1 MSLWTRKQIRDG
13 LTGINGSKPSLHV
26 FPLLSDDQIGQ
37 MSIDIR
43 LGYDFL
49 VSVLNRQPTIRIRG
63 SVPHVAPGPKAH
75 FQETRREIGD
85 TFVLYPNQLVLGT
98 SIEFFGIPDD
108 AYAEISPRSSY
119 SRLGLSVGG
128 IMQPGFRGC
137 VPLELLNHGNVPVEL
152 TVGARICQVRLQKI
166 GEESDYHEEAS
177 QRKYYGQVRPTVS
190 RAALDEEL
198 DLLAQLPRVI
208 RAPSSPERSLAEP
221 SQMLDE
227 ESSNTAPQSAEP
239 KPAPISHHP
248 LPLSAEETDGCDD
261 YSPPK
266 AV

>member
-1 MSLWTRKQIRDG
+1 MSLWTRKQIREGLSGIDG
-13 LTGINGSKPSLHV
+13 AGPRLHV
-26 FPLLSDDQIGQ
+26 FPLLSEDQIGQ

-49 VSVLNRQPTIRIRG
+49 VSVLNRQPTIQIRG

-98 SIEFFGIPDD
+98 SIEYFAIPDN

-152 TVGARICQVRLQKI
+152 TVGARICQVRILEI
-166 GEESDYHEEAS
+166 GEEADYHDEAS

-190 RAALDEEL
+190 KAALDEEL
-198 DLLAQLPRVI
+198 ELLAQLPRVI
-208 RAPSSPERSLAEP
+208 RAPSSPDRSAIGKGVPL
-221 SQMLDE
+221 QDE
-227 ESSNTAPQSAEP
+227 SFATDPDKEVP
-239 KPAPISHHP
+239 KPLPISHDP
-248 LPLSAEETDGCDD
+248 LPPEGAHKDS
-261 YSPPK
+261 SPPK
-266 AV
+266 AG

>member
-1 MSLWTRKQIRDG
+1 MSLWTRKQIREG
-13 LTGINGSKPSLHV
+13 LSGVGGAKPRLHV

-49 VSVLNRQPTIRIRG
+49 VSVLNRQPTIQIRG
-63 SVPHVAPGPKAH
+63 SVPHIAPGPKAH

-98 SIEFFGIPDD
+98 SIEFFAIPDD
-108 AYAEISPRSSY
+108 AYAEIAPRSSY

-152 TVGARICQVRLQKI
+152 TVGARICQVRLQEL
-166 GEESDYHEEAS
+166 GEEADYHDEAS
-177 QRKYYGQVRPTVS
+177 LRKYYGQVRPTVS
-190 RAALDEEL
+190 KAALDEEL

-208 RAPSSPERSLAEP
+208 RAPSSPDRSQVGA
-221 SQMLDE
+221 S
-227 ESSNTAPQSAEP
+227 ESPEGGLPGTATSEADP
-239 KPAPISHHP
+239 KPVFPISHDP
-248 LPLSAEETDGCDD
+248 LPAGGARRDT
-261 YSPPK
+261 SPPK
-266 AV
+266 AS

>member
-1 MSLWTRKQIRDG
+1 MSLWTRKQIREGLSGVDG
-13 LTGINGSKPSLHV
+13 AKPRLHV
-26 FPLLSDDQIGQ
+26 FPLLSEDQIGQ

-98 SIEFFGIPDD
+98 SIEFFAIPDD

-152 TVGARICQVRLQKI
+152 TVGARICQVRLQQI
-166 GEESDYHEEAS
+166 GDEADYHDEAS

-190 RAALDEEL
+190 GAALDEEL
-198 DLLAQLPRVI
+198 ELLAQLPRVI
-208 RAPSSPERSLAEP
+208 RAPSSPDRSIAGAGELLEDGSSGALP
-221 SQMLDE
+221 SEAD
-227 ESSNTAPQSAEP
+227 P
-239 KPAPISHHP
+239 KPVLPISHDP
-248 LPLSAEETDGCDD
+248 LPAEGGRKD
-261 YSPPK
+261 SNSPK
-266 AV
+266 AG

>member
-1 MSLWTRKQIRDG
+1 MSLWTRKQIREALSGVDG
-13 LTGINGSKPSLHV
+13 AGPRLHI
-26 FPLLSDDQIGQ
+26 FPLLSDDQLGQ

-49 VSVLNRQPTIRIRG
+49 VSVLNRQPTIQIRG
-63 SVPHVAPGPKAH
+63 SVPHIAPGPKAH

-98 SIEFFGIPDD
+98 SIEYFAIPDD

-152 TVGARICQVRLQKI
+152 TVGARICQVRILEI
-166 GEESDYHEEAS
+166 DEDADYHGEATE
-177 QRKYYGQVRPTVS
+177 RKYYGQVRPTVS
-190 RAALDEEL
+190 KAALDEEL
-198 DLLAQLPRVI
+198 ELLAELPRVI
-208 RAPSSPERSLAEP
+208 RAPNSPDRSAIAKGL
-221 SQMLDE
+221 QMQE
-227 ESSNTAPQSAEP
+227 ESCTTEASQALPDTL
-239 KPAPISHHP
+239 PISHDP
-248 LPLSAEETDGCDD
+248 LPPEGNHNDT
-261 YSPPK
+261 SPPK
-266 AV
+266 AG

>member
-13 LTGINGSKPSLHV
+13 LSGVDGAKPRLHI
-26 FPLLSDDQIGQ
+26 FPLLSEDQIGQ
-37 MSIDIR
+37 MSVDIR

-98 SIEFFGIPDD
+98 SIEFFAIPDD

-152 TVGARICQVRLQKI
+152 TVGARICQVRLQNI
-166 GEESDYHEEAS
+166 GEPADYHDEAS
-177 QRKYYGQVRPTVS
+177 HRKYYGQVRPTVS

-198 DLLAQLPRVI
+198 DLLSQLPRVI
-208 RAPSSPERSLAEP
+208 RAPSSPDRSVAE
-221 SQMLDE
+221 
-227 ESSNTAPQSAEP
+227 ASALPEHGASDATHP
-239 KPAPISHHP
+239 EVVVQPMPISHDP
-248 LPLSAEETDGCDD
+248 LPPSAGRKDS
-261 YSPPK
+261 SPPK
-266 AV
+266 AG